1 MDLWQWIVTSTSV
14 DNMLTAAGLGSL
26 ALLFAADRILTKGQ
40 HLRRVADLIA
50 HHERERAALE
60 QRTADALES
69 RDGWKEAARVE
80 RERADRATASVS
92 KLGDTQEE
100 ILHVFRSLD
109 RALPPHP
116 VGGES
121 S

>member
-1 MDLWQWIVTSTSV
+1 MNPWEWVTSTTSV
-14 DNMLTAAGLGSL
+14 DQIVTGLGLGAL
-26 ALLFAADRILTKGQ
+26 ALLFATDRIITKGQ

-60 QRTADALES
+60 LRTADVIEY

-80 RERADRATASVS
+80 RERADRATESVS
-92 KLGDTQEE
+92 TIASTQTE
-100 ILHVFRSLD
+100 ILHVLRSLD